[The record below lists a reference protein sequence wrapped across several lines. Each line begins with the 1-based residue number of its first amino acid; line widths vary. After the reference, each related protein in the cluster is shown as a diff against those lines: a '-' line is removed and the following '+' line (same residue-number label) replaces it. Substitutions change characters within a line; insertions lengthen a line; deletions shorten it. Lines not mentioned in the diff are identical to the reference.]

1 MGPSLNGVIR
11 PPIFEPFKKL
21 VSRRNQSPRGFG
33 IGIFMGCRG
42 GRMPVARGLHSCE
55 QAAPHVH
62 SCPRYFNVSAIIPV
76 FLLRLVHLRI
86 WGLQVQVLSGAP
98 VFGGSLLEVAPRL
111 HLGHRPDPYFD
122 WGTGARRYPLSYV
135 IEECP
140 NCS

>member
-1 MGPSLNGVIR
+1 MGVPAESIPTRVWNWNFYGV
-11 PPIFEPFKKL
+11 P
-21 VSRRNQSPRGFG
+21 
-33 IGIFMGCRG
+33 G

-98 VFGGSLLEVAPRL
+98 LSQEV
-111 HLGHRPDPYFD
+111 PYFLFATNL
-122 WGTGARRYPLSYV
+122 TGHSFGHDSYQYARH
-135 IEECP
+135 
-140 NCS
+140 